1 MKLRNQIEVIGRDT
15 ILTLD
20 IINGLRIRAEREAKR
35 KKLIQRLTAPFLF
48 WKGAVQ

>member
-35 KKLIQRLTAPFLF
+35 KQLIQRLTAPFLF
-48 WKGAVQ
+48 WKGATP